1 MDDVCGMVEPLS
13 VDIRWIEL
21 CVGFV
26 VLPIVFAIAVHRF
39 NYRGAMAPVL
49 WLISLALTAVLFR
62 DHTFERAA
70 LWSWPHDNGYVA
82 SVLLRFGVLG
92 TGLMVLGRVLTP
104 GGFLWLPRKQPV
116 FWLGLVLA
124 YPALSAIPQGLIW
137 RVFFAHRY
145 APLLGHGPWLITTGA
160 AAFALAHL
168 AFWNRTAIVVTAIGG
183 ALFLNTYLSTQS
195 MLLAAAEHG
204 AYGLVAFTAGLGPF
218 LYRGAR
224 VAHAAKPEA
233 APDLRGAAN
242 Q

>member
-1 MDDVCGMVEPLS
+1 

-21 CVGFV
+21 CVGFA
-26 VLPIVFAIAVHRF
+26 VLPVVFAIAVHRLD
-39 NYRGAMAPVL
+39 YRGAMAPLL
-49 WLISLALTAVLFR
+49 WLISSVLTVVLYR

-70 LWSWPHDNGYVA
+70 LWRWPLEDAYVA
-82 SVLLRFGVLG
+82 TVLLRFAALG
-92 TGLMVLGRVLTP
+92 TGLLIVGRVLTP
-104 GGFLWLPRKQPV
+104 DGFLRLPRKQPA
-116 FWLGLVLA
+116 FWLGLVFA
-124 YPALSAIPQGLIW
+124 YPTLSAVPQGLIW

-145 APLLGHGPWLITTGA
+145 APLLGHGAWLVSTGA

-183 ALFLNTYLSTQS
+183 ALFLTTYLATES

-224 VAHAAKPEA
+224 VTRAAV
-233 APDLRGAAN
+233 
-242 Q
+242 